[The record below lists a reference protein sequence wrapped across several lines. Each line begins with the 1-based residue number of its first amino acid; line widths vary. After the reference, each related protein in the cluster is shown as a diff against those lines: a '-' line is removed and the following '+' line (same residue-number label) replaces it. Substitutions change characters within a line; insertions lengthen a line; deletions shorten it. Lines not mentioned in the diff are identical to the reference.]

1 LGREGKVLKD
11 AEIVEIL
18 KRESE
23 EYKRLYEEHRSLEKS
38 LAEIDK
44 NKYLTPEEE
53 IERRRIQKQ
62 KLAKKD
68 RMAELIREYRKTVKS

>member
-1 LGREGKVLKD
+1 MKD
-11 AEIVEIL
+11 TEIAEIL

-23 EYKRLYEEHRSLEKS
+23 EYKRLYEEHKSLEQI
-38 LAEIDK
+38 LAEVDK

-53 IERRRIQKQ
+53 MERRRVQKQ

-68 RMAELIREYRKTVKS
+68 KMAELVREYKQKVKS

>member
-1 LGREGKVLKD
+1 MKD
-11 AEIVEIL
+11 TEIAEIL

-23 EYKRLYEEHRSLEKS
+23 EYKRLYEEHKSLEQI
-38 LAEIDK
+38 LAEVDK

-53 IERRRIQKQ
+53 MERRRVQKQ

-68 RMAELIREYRKTVKS
+68 KMAELVREYKQKIKS